1 MKKYTAIFLI
11 SWQNGFVYRV
21 NFLLWRVRSLVVV
34 FTTYFLWKAIFQ
46 NNGVIFGYTR
56 EKILTYVFL
65 TLVVRSLVMGLR
77 SIDSAGEIADGRLSN
92 YLLKPLNYHLYWFV
106 RDIADKLLN
115 IIFSVFEI
123 GFFYFLF
130 KPPIFWQKDLSVLAL
145 FGAALF
151 LAIVLNFLLA
161 NFASNFAFWM
171 PNNAWGFWFVF
182 LVFQELLGGV
192 MFPLDIFPP
201 NIYNLIR
208 LLPFPYLLF
217 FPVNIY
223 LGKIAGLEVMQ
234 GVLIAFCWVL
244 AAILLLNKEWRLG
257 LKTYQSE
264 GR

>member
-1 MKKYTAIFLI
+1 MGKYLAVFKI
-11 SWQNGFVYRV
+11 SWQNGFIYRV
-21 NFLLWRVRSLVVV
+21 NFLLWRLRSLMVV
-34 FTTYFLWKAIFQ
+34 FTTYFLWEAIFR

-92 YLLKPLNYHLYWFV
+92 YLLKPLNYHFYWFV
-106 RDIADKLLN
+106 RDVADKLLN

-123 GFFYFLF
+123 TLFYLLF

-145 FGAALF
+145 FAAALV
-151 LAIVLNFLLA
+151 LALILNFLLA
-161 NFASNFAFWM
+161 NIASNFAFWM

-182 LVFQELLGGV
+182 LVFQDLLGGV
-192 MFPLDIFPP
+192 MFPLDIFPAK
-201 NIYNLIR
+201 IYGLIK

-223 LGKIAGLEVMQ
+223 LGKITGLEATQ
-234 GVLIAFCWVL
+234 GILTAFCWSL
-244 AAILLLNKEWRLG
+244 TAILLLNGEWRWG
-257 LKTYQSE
+257 LKIYQSE